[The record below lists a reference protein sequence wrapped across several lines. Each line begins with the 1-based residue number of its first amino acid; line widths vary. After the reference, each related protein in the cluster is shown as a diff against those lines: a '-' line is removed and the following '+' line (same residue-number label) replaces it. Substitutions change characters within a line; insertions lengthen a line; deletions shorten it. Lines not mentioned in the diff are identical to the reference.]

1 MKKWRRKE
9 TKVVFE
15 TKHFKVR
22 EDIVELPSRKL
33 KEWVYWD
40 SVDSVMVI
48 AMTKEKKLV
57 MIRQYRYLVGGEVIE
72 FPSGALHK
80 NENVKDGA
88 RRELEE
94 ETGFKCGP
102 LVKLGSFYETYGQ
115 LNRQIHFFFTKDVV
129 KFKQNLDKGKRGF
142 EDIKVELVDFD
153 KVVELALKNKVVA
166 MGSSLAILLLKE
178 KIDRGEIKLD
188 SVLI

>member
-1 MKKWRRKE
+1 MKKWRCKE

-15 TKHFKVR
+15 TKHFRVR
-22 EDIVELPSRKL
+22 EDIVELPSRGL

-48 AMTKEKKLV
+48 AMTKKKKLV

-80 NENVKDGA
+80 NENVKDGV
-88 RRELEE
+88 RREFEE
-94 ETGFKCGP
+94 ETGFKCGL

-115 LNRQIHFFFTKDVV
+115 LNRQIHPFFTKDVV

-142 EDIKVELVDFD
+142 EDIKVEFVDFD

-188 SVLI
+188 PVLI